1 MKKGSTLVESIVA
14 LAILLIAATIAVEI
28 GIAAARSRKIRN
40 IENQADRVAYS
51 IESEIKYNVTLDELN
66 RAFNENKIS
75 YKYSKDI
82 LNKLTN
88 TPILNMERGNGVI
101 IEKLSNSIFTGEK
114 SSKAIS
120 LKIRINDE

>member
-66 RAFNENKIS
+66 RAFNEKKYHINTQKI
-75 YKYSKDI
+75 
-82 LNKLTN
+82 
-88 TPILNMERGNGVI
+88 
-101 IEKLSNSIFTGEK
+101 F
-114 SSKAIS
+114 
-120 LKIRINDE
+120 

>member
-1 MKKGSTLVESIVA
+1 MVESIVA

-88 TPILNMERGNGVI
+88 TPILNMER
-101 IEKLSNSIFTGEK
+101 
-114 SSKAIS
+114 
-120 LKIRINDE
+120 